1 MQNIFITTDN
11 FAPFSFLQ
19 VNIFLEY
26 IHEHKCQQ
34 HSKVHY
40 KPELILCF
48 ATVCLYILYGRFSS
62 HIRVLNH
69 INKRLTGIPDNKRV
83 VVFFVNQYIT
93 SRKYVVFL
101 FNKIT
106 LN

>member
-19 VNIFLEY
+19 VNIFP
-26 IHEHKCQQ
+26 EHKCQQ

-48 ATVCLYILYGRFSS
+48 ATVCLYVLYGRFSS

-69 INKRLTGIPDNKRV
+69 INKGLTGIPDNKHE
-83 VVFFVNQYIT
+83 VVFFVNQDIDIQ
-93 SRKYVVFL
+93 
-101 FNKIT
+101 KIC
-106 LN
+106 NFPIQ

>member
-19 VNIFLEY
+19 VNIFP
-26 IHEHKCQQ
+26 EHKCQQ

-48 ATVCLYILYGRFSS
+48 ATVCLYVLYGRFSS

-69 INKRLTGIPDNKRV
+69 INKGLTGIPDNKHEIV
-83 VVFFVNQYIT
+83 SFVNQYMT
-93 SRKYVVFL
+93 SRKYVIFL